1 MNKYK
6 SNWDLGTFNKQQE
19 TLDVCWTIEDEI
31 VLNSYS
37 EALAYIEKFYYDF
50 SHRKQQLKLKK
61 TYFKIRKLIVTF

>member
-50 SHRKQQLKLKK
+50 S
-61 TYFKIRKLIVTF
+61 